1 MSRETEFWIRG
12 RQNRDTVIEALL
24 DSGYD
29 VKVVLDKDS
38 ELLTGKPAYLIGIV
52 EPEFDGLHFEAV
64 SEMDTFIRY
73 DEEEED

>member
-12 RQNRDTVIEALL
+12 RKNRDAVIEALL

-29 VKVVLDKDS
+29 IKIVLDKDS
-38 ELLTGKPAYLIGIV
+38 ERLTGTPAYLIGMV

-64 SEMDTFIRY
+64 SEMDHFVRY
-73 DEEEED
+73 DEKEKD